1 MASPKGALAYDM
13 GAIDESSNVT
23 TSQASS
29 DASIFLSSS
38 LFKECP
44 YLNPENCPIKL

>member
-29 DASIFLSSS
+29 DAKIFLNNS
-38 LFKECP
+38 LLSE
-44 YLNPENCPIKL
+44 